1 MGEVW
6 INHNLTI
13 ENKTTIYKT
22 HALNGGMD
30 NQCKKPTKGKQIS
43 QKKKKKSK
51 HVVESRPVSTVYTQ
65 AG

>member
-13 ENKTTIYKT
+13 KNKTTIYKT
-22 HALNGGMD
+22 HLLNGGMD
-30 NQCKKPTKGKQIS
+30 NQCQKPTERKQIS
-43 QKKKKKSK
+43 QKKKKSK